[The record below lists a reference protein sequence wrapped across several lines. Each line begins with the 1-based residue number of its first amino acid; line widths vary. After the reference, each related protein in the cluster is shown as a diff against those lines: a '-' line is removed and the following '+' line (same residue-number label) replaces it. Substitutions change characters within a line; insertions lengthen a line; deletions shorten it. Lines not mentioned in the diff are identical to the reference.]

1 MRQIRSP
8 HGTPLPRLLAAAL
21 ALLLASPAGA
31 YDFPLTSSAI
41 RDAYFLGIRQGSL
54 DAEFRAKYTRAVPE
68 LKQGNC
74 ITQIRIETP
83 FLQVADFVSSVPN
96 YSSQDAVKAFYE
108 KPMVLRIFLDICY
121 MREAPPPNSVQ
132 IRVLQNKKTVAP
144 ITDTRT
150 AFAERFSEDSFLLPN
165 GEKTVLE
172 FNPQKIDSS
181 TLVIRMD
188 TPDGQHAECI
198 FDMQSIR

>member
-1 MRQIRSP
+1 MSHIRP
-8 HGTPLPRLLAAAL
+8 YLGTTLLRLAAVAL
-21 ALLLASPAGA
+21 GLLLALPAGA

-54 DAEFRAKYTRAVPE
+54 DAQFRAKYARAVPE

-74 ITQIRIETP
+74 TTQIRIDTP
-83 FLQVADFVSSVPN
+83 FLQVTDYISSVLN

-132 IRVLQNKKTVAP
+132 IRVLENKKLVP
-144 ITDTRT
+144 PVTDTRT
-150 AFAERFSEDSFLLPN
+150 AFAERFTEESFLLPN
-165 GEKTVLE
+165 GEKAVLE

-181 TLVIRMD
+181 ALTIQIDTL
-188 TPDGQHAECI
+188 DGQHAECLYA
-198 FDMQSIR
+198 MQAIR

>member
-1 MRQIRSP
+1 MRQVRSLQ
-8 HGTPLPRLLAAAL
+8 GFTLLRLVAACLTLPL
-21 ALLLASPAGA
+21 ALPAGA
-31 YDFPLTSSAI
+31 YDFPLTSSVI
-41 RDAYFLGIRQGSL
+41 RDAYFLAIRQGSL
-54 DAEFRAKYTRAVPE
+54 EAELRAKYSRAVPE

-74 ITQIRIETP
+74 VTQIRIETP
-83 FLQVADFVSSVPN
+83 FLQVADSMRFVTN

-132 IRVLQNKKTVAP
+132 IRVVQNKKVIAP

-165 GEKTVLE
+165 GEKAVLE
-172 FNPQKIDSS
+172 FNPQKVDSS
-181 TLVIRMD
+181 TVTILID
-188 TPDGQHAECI
+188 TPDGQHAECV
-198 FDMQSIR
+198 FDLQSVR

>member
-1 MRQIRSP
+1 MRRFDSI
-8 HGTPLPRLLAAAL
+8 HGAPLSRLLVAAL

-54 DAEFRAKYTRAVPE
+54 DAEFRVKYARAVPE

-132 IRVLQNKKTVAP
+132 IRVLQNKKAVPPT
-144 ITDTRT
+144 TDTRT
-150 AFAERFSEDSFLLPN
+150 AFAERFSEESFLLPN
-165 GEKTVLE
+165 GEKAVLE

-181 TLVIRMD
+181 TLTIRMD
-188 TPDGQHAECI
+188 TPDGQHAECV
-198 FDMQSIR
+198 FDMQAIR

>member
-1 MRQIRSP
+1 MSPIRPCHWTTLSRFLVVAL
-8 HGTPLPRLLAAAL
+8 GSLLAL
-21 ALLLASPAGA
+21 PAGA
-31 YDFPLTSSAI
+31 YDFPLTSGAI

-54 DAEFRAKYTRAVPE
+54 DAEFRAKYARAVPE

-96 YSSQDAVKAFYE
+96 YSSQDAVKAFYG

-132 IRVLQNKKTVAP
+132 IQVLQNKKTVAP
-144 ITDTRT
+144 FTDTRT
-150 AFAERFSEDSFLLPN
+150 AFAERFSEESFLLPN
-165 GEKTVLE
+165 GEKAVLE

-181 TLVIRMD
+181 TLTLRMA
-188 TPDGQHAECI
+188 TPDGQHAECT

>member
-1 MRQIRSP
+1 MRRVRSH
-8 HGTPLPRLLAAAL
+8 HGTLLPRLLATAL
-21 ALLLASPAGA
+21 VLLLASSASA

-41 RDAYFLGIRQGSL
+41 RDAYFLGIRQASL
-54 DAEFRAKYTRAVPE
+54 DAEFRAKYARAVPE

-96 YSSQDAVKAFYE
+96 YSSQDAVKAFYG

-132 IRVLQNKKTVAP
+132 VLVLQNKKPVVP
-144 ITDTRT
+144 MTDTRT
-150 AFAERFSEDSFLLPN
+150 AFAERFSEESFLLPN
-165 GEKTVLE
+165 GEKAVLE

-181 TLVIRMD
+181 TLTIRMD
-188 TPDGQHAECI
+188 TPDGQHAECT

>member
-1 MRQIRSP
+1 MRRVRSP
-8 HGTPLPRLLAAAL
+8 HGTLLRPLVAAL

-41 RDAYFLGIRQGSL
+41 RDAYFLGVRQGSL
-54 DAEFRAKYTRAVPE
+54 DAAFRARYARAVPE

-83 FLQVADFVSSVPN
+83 FLQVADFVSSEPN

-132 IRVLQNKKTVAP
+132 IRVLQNKKLVMP
-144 ITDTRT
+144 ITDTRS
-150 AFAERFSEDSFLLPN
+150 AFAERFSEESFLLPN
-165 GEKTVLE
+165 GEKAVLV
-172 FNPQKIDSS
+172 FSPQKIDSS
-181 TLVIRMD
+181 TLTIRMD
-188 TPDGQHAECI
+188 TPDGHHAECT
-198 FDMQSIR
+198 FDMESIR